1 MSRRYRGRG
10 SSDGSG
16 LIAMAIIAVVALPVV
31 GLYKI
36 VKGDE
41 DDKALGAGLLT
52 GVIRIY
58 GGYPEGVTYAI
69 LIMNAAVWIL
79 DFYTAPRRFGF
90 Q

>member
-16 LIAMAIIAVVALPVV
+16 LIALAIIAVVALPVV

-41 DDKALGAGLLT
+41 DDKALGTVLLVIGLILW
-52 GVIRIY
+52 I
-58 GGYPEGVTYAI
+58 AI
-69 LIMNAAVWIL
+69 AIMGN
-79 DFYTAPRRFGF
+79 
-90 Q
+90 

>member
-16 LIAMAIIAVVALPVV
+16 SIAMAIIAVVALPVV

-41 DDKALGAGLLT
+41 DDKALGAVLLVIGLIIWI
-52 GVIRIY
+52 VILNLGFLIMH
-58 GGYPEGVTYAI
+58 I
-69 LIMNAAVWIL
+69 LILNFHIL
-79 DFYTAPRRFGF
+79 RIWRLFKRYA
-90 Q
+90 

>member
-16 LIAMAIIAVVALPVV
+16 LIALAIIAVVALPVV

-41 DDKALGAGLLT
+41 VEYGDDVLF
-52 GVIRIY
+52 
-58 GGYPEGVTYAI
+58 GGI
-69 LIMNAAVWIL
+69 ICS
-79 DFYTAPRRFGF
+79 
-90 Q
+90 